1 MLPWRVHCTSSS
13 GALKRLQDPWE
24 EVECASGTALPRAKW
39 HPPLSC
45 LNLFMDTLETSPS
58 PLPNIWWSSGLDS
71 AGESIG
77 ASPTQL
83 TQSVYHLIF
92 SIALEGKFYPQIT
105 DHKTVFYSS
114 ESVITAKLILPA
126 SSPRDIVFH
135 TSFHILTTGILS
147 VSPTFINSLSSYFD
161 CFVCTLLFLKS
172 FINYFMTKSNLC
184 SLVGKV
190 QMKR

>member
-1 MLPWRVHCTSSS
+1 MRRGRVCFRNSITQGRVAPTS
-13 GALKRLQDPWE
+13 Q
-24 EVECASGTALPRAKW
+24 
-39 HPPLSC
+39 LSEF
-45 LNLFMDTLETSPS
+45 FMDTLETSPS
-58 PLPNIWWSSGLDS
+58 PLPNIWWSSGLAS

-92 SIALEGKFYPQIT
+92 SIALEGKFYPQFT

-126 SSPRDIVFH
+126 SNPRDNVFH
-135 TSFHILTTGILS
+135 TSFHILTTIILS

-161 CFVCTLLFLKS
+161 CFVYTFLFLKS
-172 FINYFMTKSNLC
+172 FIILWQTVICVL
-184 SLVGKV
+184 
-190 QMKR
+190 